1 MEPNSLQQHHLTETG
16 SILMKHRKTAVR
28 ALIAGGL
35 MMGAASAANAET
47 FKWAFQGDLQT
58 LDPHGLFETMTLGF
72 QRNIYEGL
80 VIRNDKMEMEG
91 ALAEKWENVNPTTWR
106 FHLRKGVKFHA
117 GGDMKADDVKF
128 SVERLSTEGS
138 DMKVVAALIKEA
150 KIIDDYTVDIIT
162 PAPNPIL
169 PLQLEI
175 FYIMDKQWAEE
186 HKAVA
191 ATNVKGGDEGNYA
204 NLNANGTGP
213 FMVTSRQSGVK
224 TVLKRN
230 PNYWGKLKT
239 NITEAI
245 FTPIDQ
251 DATRVAAL
259 ISGNVDMA
267 YPIPVQ
273 DWKRL
278 EDADGV
284 KPLTGPEARTIFL
297 GFDQARDELTT
308 SNIKGKNPFKD
319 VRVRKAFMQ
328 AINIDAIKEKIMRGA
343 ATPTGQMVAPQI
355 NGFNEALNKRLPYDV
370 DAAKKLMAEAGY
382 ADGFEVTM
390 DCPNNR
396 YVNDEKICQASASM
410 LAKINVKVNLL
421 AQPKS
426 KYFGKVLAQNNYD
439 TSFFLLG
446 WTPSTFDSHNVISAL
461 MACRGGEDKIG
472 AFNLGGYCNKRIN
485 ELTAMIQEETDQAK
499 RQAMIDEAFKIH
511 QDEVGHIPLHQQP
524 LSWGVSDKVEV
535 VQRPDN
541 AFDLRYA
548 VVKK

>member
-1 MEPNSLQQHHLTETG
+1 
-16 SILMKHRKTAVR
+16 MKHAKTAVR
-28 ALIAGGL
+28 ALLAGGL

-80 VIRNDKMEMEG
+80 VARNDKMEMEG
-91 ALAEKWENVNPTTWR
+91 SLAESWENTSPTTWR
-106 FHLRKGVKFHA
+106 FKLRQGVKFHD
-117 GGDMKADDVKF
+117 GSDFKADDVAF
-128 SVERLSTEGS
+128 SVERLRTEGS

-150 KIIDDYTVDIIT
+150 KVIDDYTVDLIT
-162 PAPNPIL
+162 PSPNPIL

-175 FYIMDKQWAEE
+175 FYIMDKQWAEKN
-186 HKAVA
+186 KAVA
-191 ATNVKGGDEGNYA
+191 ATNVKGGDEGNFA

-213 FMVTSRQSGVK
+213 FMVKERQSGVK
-224 TVLKRN
+224 TVLARN
-230 PNYWGKLKT
+230 PNYWGKIPT
-239 NITEAI
+239 NVTEAI

-297 GFDQARDELTT
+297 GFDQLRDELTA
-308 SNIKGKNPFKD
+308 SNVKGKNPFKD

-328 AINIDAIKEKIMRGA
+328 AINIEAIKAKVMRGA
-343 ATPTGQMVAPQI
+343 ATPAGLMVAPQI
-355 NGFNEALNKRLPYDV
+355 NGFNDAMNKRLPYDV
-370 DAAKKLMAEAGY
+370 EAAKKLMADAGY

-410 LAKINVKVNLL
+410 LARINVKVNLL

-446 WTPSTFDSHNVISAL
+446 WTPSTFDSHNPIASL
-461 MACRGGEDKIG
+461 MACRGGEDKLG
-472 AFNLGGYCNKRIN
+472 AFNLGGYCNPKIN
-485 ELTAMIQEETDQAK
+485 ELAAKIQSETDQTK

-524 LSWGVSDKVEV
+524 LSWGVSDKVDV

-541 AFDLRYA
+541 VFDLRYTI
-548 VVKK
+548 VKK

>member
-1 MEPNSLQQHHLTETG
+1 
-16 SILMKHRKTAVR
+16 MKHAKTAVR
-28 ALIAGGL
+28 ALLAGGL

-91 ALAEKWENVNPTTWR
+91 ALAEKWENTSPTTWR

-117 GGDMKADDVKF
+117 GGDLKADDVKF

-230 PNYWGKLKT
+230 PNYWGNLKT

-278 EDADGV
+278 EDAAGV

-297 GFDQARDELTT
+297 GFDQLRDELTT

-328 AINIDAIKEKIMRGA
+328 AINIDAIKAKIMRGA

-355 NGFNEALNKRLPYDV
+355 NGFNEALNKRLPYDI
-370 DAAKKLMAEAGY
+370 DAAKKLMADAGY